1 VVRLTSYR
9 CYLKIKGDKL
19 SILKPREVYKP
30 FEYDKAAEYWEKQ
43 QNAHWLP
50 SEVSLANDIKN
61 WKEDLVDSE
70 REVYG
75 QVLKSFT
82 QLELV
87 VGNDYWRH
95 LGGLFRKPEIQMM
108 CAAFSNMEC
117 FDKDSE
123 LLTSE
128 GWVNVADVT
137 MSHKIAQYSLDTS
150 IVEFVNPKKVVNYDY
165 KGKMHFYNSKSS
177 SICVTPNHDMIYK
190 RHASEVYGK
199 TKSQSVSL
207 GRNYKYPVTGY
218 SEVEGNRLSN
228 LNKLLIA
235 IQADGNLRSLCDSVN
250 ENYRLCTVKLKKQ
263 RKKKRLSS
271 ILDCCDIDFVVN
283 TLEDFSIYSFKV
295 PEEVSLSSIKNLGFL
310 KLSELSS
317 LEACDIIEECLHWD
331 GSANTYYNTN
341 EEAVDKLQA
350 IATISGHYRA
360 NKGVNRTKE
369 SAMKV
374 KLPRGGTPYS
384 TKTCYALGFTETT
397 STTYPKKQEVDY
409 DDKVYCVSVDSENL
423 ISRRCGKVAFTGN
436 TVHVQA
442 YRYLNDSL
450 GLDDYAAFLQDTTA
464 VAKLDKLKNT
474 KGKTKRDIAR
484 RLAIFSGFT
493 EGVSLFSSFAILI
506 SLSRYNL
513 MTGMKNIIEWSA
525 LDEDLHSK
533 GGIWLFNT
541 LIEENPDI
549 WDDELKGEIY
559 EAARLAVQLE
569 DDFIDKAFSLGTIRG
584 LDHKDVKNYIRN
596 RANEKLVAMKLKIN
610 WKNIDQESLKKMD
623 WFEEM
628 VFGQNSTDF
637 FHARVSEYSKST
649 LSVDSLFKGYD
660 NE

>member
-1 VVRLTSYR
+1 
-9 CYLKIKGDKL
+9 
-19 SILKPREVYKP
+19 
-30 FEYDKAAEYWEKQ
+30 
-43 QNAHWLP
+43 
-50 SEVSLANDIKN
+50 
-61 WKEDLVDSE
+61 
-70 REVYG
+70 
-75 QVLKSFT
+75 
-82 QLELV
+82 
-87 VGNDYWRH
+87 
-95 LGGLFRKPEIQMM
+95 
-108 CAAFSNMEC
+108 
-117 FDKDSE
+117 
-123 LLTSE
+123 
-128 GWVNVADVT
+128 
-137 MSHKIAQYSLDTS
+137 
-150 IVEFVNPKKVVNYDY
+150 
-165 KGKMHFYNSKSS
+165 
-177 SICVTPNHDMIYK
+177 
-190 RHASEVYGK
+190 
-199 TKSQSVSL
+199 
-207 GRNYKYPVTGY
+207 
-218 SEVEGNRLSN
+218 
-228 LNKLLIA
+228 
-235 IQADGNLRSLCDSVN
+235 
-250 ENYRLCTVKLKKQ
+250 
-263 RKKKRLSS
+263 
-271 ILDCCDIDFVVN
+271 
-283 TLEDFSIYSFKV
+283 
-295 PEEVSLSSIKNLGFL
+295 
-310 KLSELSS
+310 
-317 LEACDIIEECLHWD
+317 
-331 GSANTYYNTN
+331 
-341 EEAVDKLQA
+341 
-350 IATISGHYRA
+350 
-360 NKGVNRTKE
+360 
-369 SAMKV
+369 
-374 KLPRGGTPYS
+374 
-384 TKTCYALGFTETT
+384 
-397 STTYPKKQEVDY
+397 
-409 DDKVYCVSVDSENL
+409 
-423 ISRRCGKVAFTGN
+423 VAFTGN

-442 YRYLNDSL
+442 YSYLNDSL